1 MFICTLCCMG
11 YYYIT
16 RLLSGKFFVP
26 KKISPGPWAPLP
38 PPLPPQL
45 RHCPEK
51 SQNLNRGS
59 TETTWSVPGLEDFN
73 SALKTALG
81 PSGDYTKTLETT
93 GKLSGD
99 HSDTVFEDSGL
110 ADCPKTSQSLRGG
123 HLESARTR
131 KAAQRRLEDC
141 PETFRRPLELCLDS
155 KTWRLLRDHQ

>member
-1 MFICTLCCMG
+1 MKNVHLYTVLHG
-11 YYYIT
+11 LLLYYQIIEWKIFRPEKNFT
-16 RLLSGKFFVP
+16 RAM
-26 KKISPGPWAPLP
+26 SPSA

-59 TETTWSVPGLEDFN
+59 TETTWSVPGLEDFD

-81 PSGDYTKTLETT
+81 PSGDDTKTLETT

-155 KTWRLLRDHQ
+155 KT